1 MDISLDLPVGQ
12 FHEAEILHMTYYG
25 VTEHYIVRGFGGKEV
40 KVTNFNPDVKRRDD
54 GERVLMTFDPEDVDV
69 FPF

>member
-1 MDISLDLPVGQ
+1 M
-12 FHEAEILHMTYYG
+12 AYYG
-25 VTEHYIVRGFGGKEV
+25 VIEHYIVRGFGGREV

-54 GERVLMTFDPEDVDV
+54 GERVLMAFDPEDVDV